1 MADVPDDN
9 SEALG
14 PEFTKA
20 LGHIRLLAQFT
31 QPTMAML
38 ISSVIETALELAL
51 IEKMRPLSGKL
62 KKRLF
67 EGYGPLSSFSS
78 RIDVAYALSIISQD
92 VFDDLKIISFIAHS
106 SG

>member
-1 MADVPDDN
+1 
-9 SEALG
+9 
-14 PEFTKA
+14 
-20 LGHIRLLAQFT
+20 LAQFT